1 MTGAPPPTH
10 EQWLVQI
17 DAELDGELSLVERA
31 ALAKHL
37 ATCTHCAGARASH
50 LEVRVALA
58 RSAGNPHAFAVPRP
72 VIRPGTLGLWVA
84 IALGLGLLAGWGAGH
99 RSRKRVGRS
108 SSISAFLIA
117 LAAGGSSTIPMQG
130 PGTRL
135 TYRIRVIEPAS
146 VAPRV
151 LASGAVS
158 GPLDTDMRLTLHTDS
173 VEVEALFQVTP
184 IGDTVNLGAEF
195 FTKRRVGRSRRGLA
209 IWEDDAYRRVVRLA
223 WDDTARVYPFGS
235 GRRGAAAPRKGIW
248 VELILER
255 AFAGGEARPAEAFTI
270 VDTTRDFRLEA
281 VVRPRRAHV
290 VLNLVRGDTVSAP
303 RPIDLIPE
311 EPPRIVRLVLGK
323 RVTTLEL
330 SLTRPDPP
338 RSDRERALA
347 IDADVVCLRIV
358 PRDVS
363 EPLGVMCGRLNNVA
377 RQLPLPSGDTL
388 TATFAWPGPR

>member
-1 MTGAPPPTH
+1 M
-10 EQWLVQI
+10 
-17 DAELDGELSLVERA
+17 
-31 ALAKHL
+31 
-37 ATCTHCAGARASH
+37 
-50 LEVRVALA
+50 
-58 RSAGNPHAFAVPRP
+58 
-72 VIRPGTLGLWVA
+72 
-84 IALGLGLLAGWGAGH
+84 
-99 RSRKRVGRS
+99 GRS
-108 SSISAFLIA
+108 SSTSASLVA
-117 LAAGGSSTIPMQG
+117 LASGALLSFTIPMQG

-135 TYRIRVIEPAS
+135 TYRIRVIEPAA
-146 VAPRV
+146 VAPRI

-158 GPLDTDMRLTLHTDS
+158 GPLDTDMRLRLRSDS

-195 FTKRRVGRSRRGLA
+195 FTRRRVGRSRRGLPV
-209 IWEDDAYRRVVRLA
+209 WEDDTYRRVVRLA
-223 WDDTARVYPFGS
+223 WNDTARVYPFGS
-235 GRRGAAAPRKGIW
+235 GRRDPTAPRKGAW

-255 AFAGGEARPAEAFTI
+255 AFAGGEARPAEQFDVI
-270 VDTTRDFRLEA
+270 DTTRDFRLEA

-311 EPPRIVRLVLGK
+311 EPPRIVRLVLGR

-347 IDADVVCLRIV
+347 IDADVVCLRVV
-358 PRDVS
+358 PPDGS
-363 EPLGVMCGRLNNVA
+363 EPLGVMCGRLNSVA

-388 TATFAWPGPR
+388 AATFAWPGPR